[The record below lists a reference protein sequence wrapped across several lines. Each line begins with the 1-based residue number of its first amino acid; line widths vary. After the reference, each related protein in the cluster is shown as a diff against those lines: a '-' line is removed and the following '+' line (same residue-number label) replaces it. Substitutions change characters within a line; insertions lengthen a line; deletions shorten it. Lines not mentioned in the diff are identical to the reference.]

1 MNFPRT
7 VALAAAALLTLPAI
21 SAAQDVQFYQKASE
35 AHAPITGN
43 VAMRLTLS
51 PKGETSNVRVIR
63 SSGSA
68 AIDKAAVAWMN
79 GQIMRPV
86 FINGEASEFS
96 FVKEIKF
103 SEAGAQLSMK

>member
-7 VALAAAALLTLPAI
+7 LALAAAALLTLPAI

-51 PKGETSNVRVIR
+51 PEGETSNVRDSQQRLSSHRQSRRGLDERPNYAPRIHQWR
-63 SSGSA
+63 SER
-68 AIDKAAVAWMN
+68 I
-79 GQIMRPV
+79 
-86 FINGEASEFS
+86 
-96 FVKEIKF
+96 
-103 SEAGAQLSMK
+103 QLCERN

>member
-7 VALAAAALLTLPAI
+7 LALAAAALLTLPAI

-68 AIDKAAVAWMN
+68 AIDQAAVAWMN
-79 GQIMRPV
+79 GRIMRPV